1 MNKTLSLM
9 LAVCACGP
17 ADVEE
22 DDTVRVLSAAGE
34 FPSMNELTA
43 PQGAA
48 LRAVNVVVDVPDE
61 YTTHP
66 GLEATATPGRPLS
79 SFTFYAG
86 YLVAHSEA
94 DGKLLRYQS
103 GVWTDYD
110 GTYNAPTG
118 ELMAF
123 QEAQGALFFTS
134 SAGLY
139 RLDGPT
145 ATPVL
150 SGLTQGLPGTGAL
163 TASPGFL
170 DFGFTTAYRHSWALN
185 VDAQGNTRLVESAP
199 SPRLLVNNPTAT
211 AGSRDVVVTWPIP
224 QDLPA
229 GAFNRTFRADAVPE
243 TISPTDEMRQVY
255 ERAPTD
261 AEIAAGAFTFTDT
274 TPDAVKGAGAYFSAN
289 TGEGLAQSNYKPVLV
304 HGLTTFND
312 SVFAVAVTGVQR
324 LTLNILGAETITLG
338 QTLTFEGEDG
348 SYGSGYMAAAA
359 EDISNQQFELFTG
372 GTPAQNIAQTVDSLC
387 RVINGHSDGDF
398 YAFQL
403 DTDGTNPG
411 GFLLQRRTLGQVPF
425 IAWTD
430 GNGQAFAPA
439 LRERREADT
448 ATRAAGVVTLTI
460 ENTGGV
466 PHSFN
471 VDDQVTI
478 AYLSGADP
486 DFPAGVKT
494 VSAVAANSI
503 SYVEAGANVGP
514 VVSTAFIFSSDEYP
528 LSSSGTASNAYA
540 WSKQG
545 EPDHWPLANLA
556 TVGGATETL
565 WWGAPLDRFLFLG
578 SDAGL
583 YRLEGNARDGFAL
596 MDNGVWDNT
605 VSFLGRR
612 NVAVIDG
619 QGYAI
624 SREGIVSW
632 SEGSKPEGADIQIQ
646 DEIRQLVAAIPDKVA
661 ELGFMVPDD
670 TNHRLYV
677 CLPQQASDVA
687 ATVCHILS
695 TRNGAW
701 TRLDDTF
708 PGFSE
713 GFLAGHAPRPGEG
726 VSYFLGRTSTGPG
739 LAPILSTRNTR
750 TAADYQGPSGQ
761 GIPAKVTYLPMVAG
775 EPGRMKQW
783 TWTRVFTKEPTT
795 KLTVCFASEWQPTEE
810 CQLLPDIDPKYTGY
824 EPISDPVRGI
834 AWRTIVDK
842 FRQRAKALTVAVG
855 HNQPQEA
862 LHLLGLE
869 VKHRPYGG
877 GQ

>member
-1 MNKTLSLM
+1 MLRHLLFLLLALLS
-9 LAVCACGP
+9 ACG
-17 ADVEE
+17 DEE
-22 DDTVRVLSAAGE
+22 DTLRVLSAAGE

-110 GTYNAPTG
+110 GTYNAPEN

-163 TASPGFL
+163 TGASGFL
-170 DFGFTTAYRHSWALN
+170 DFGYTTAYRHSWALN

-211 AGSRDVVVTWPIP
+211 AASRDVVVTWPIP
-224 QDLPA
+224 EDLPA
-229 GAFNRTFRADAVPE
+229 GAFNRTFRSDAVPE

-289 TGEGLAQSNYKPVLV
+289 TGEGLAQSNYQAPLV
-304 HGLTTFND
+304 RGLAQFND
-312 SVFAVAVTGVQR
+312 SLFAVAVTGMQR
-324 LTLNILGAETITLG
+324 LVLNILGVDGLVINQRIA
-338 QTLTFEGEDG
+338 FAADDG
-348 SYGSGYMAAAA
+348 SFGEVYIAAAA
-359 EDISNQQFELFTG
+359 ESFPDFFELVTS
-372 GTPAQNIAQTVDSLC
+372 GTPAQNIAATVNSLC
-387 RVINGHSDGDF
+387 RAINSRAGGALR
-398 YAFQL
+398 AFAL

-411 GFLLQRRTLGQVPF
+411 GFIVQARSVAQTPF
-425 IAWTD
+425 FAYTD
-430 GNGQAFAPA
+430 GNGQAFSPA
-439 LRERREADT
+439 LQERRNADT
-448 ATRAAGVVTLTI
+448 AERTANVVTMTI
-460 ENTGGV
+460 LGTGLV
-466 PHSFN
+466 PHAFA
-471 VDDQVTI
+471 VDDQVQI
-478 AYLSGADP
+478 SYAAASDP
-486 DFPAGVKT
+486 NFPAGVKT
-494 VSAVAANSI
+494 VSAVTATSI
-503 SYVEAGANVGP
+503 SYAEVGADVP
-514 VVSTAFIFSSDEYP
+514 PTLSSAQIYSSDSAP
-528 LSSSGTASNAYA
+528 ASSTGTVSNAYA

-632 SEGSKPEGADIQIQ
+632 SEGSKPESADIPIQ
-646 DEIRQLVAAIPDKVA
+646 DEIRQLVAAIPDQVA

-701 TRLDDTF
+701 TRLDSTF

-750 TAADYQGPSGQ
+750 TAADYQGPTGQ
-761 GIPAKVTYLPMVAG
+761 GIPAKVTYLPLVAG
-775 EPGRMKQW
+775 EPGRAKQW

-795 KLTVCFASEWQPTEE
+795 KLTVCFASEWQPAEE
-810 CQLLPDIDPKYTGY
+810 CQLLPDVDPKYTGY